1 MENQSFLDHLE
12 ALRWH
17 LIRSFSVILLST
29 IIVFCFP
36 EILFDKIIF
45 AIQSPNFTSYKAIC
59 RLSNF
64 LGMKDAFCITK
75 SPFVIMN
82 INMSGQFYTHIVSS
96 LIAGFILSFPYFS
109 WEIWRFVKPALYKN
123 EQRYTRGIVFFIS
136 LLFISGVLFGYFLV
150 APISV
155 QFLGNYQVSSQ
166 VINQINLNSYIS
178 TVTSVSLANGLLFQ
192 LPILVYFLSQMGI
205 LTPEFLRKYRKH
217 SLVVVLILSAI
228 ITPPD
233 ILSQILVS
241 FPLLILY
248 EISIKI
254 SSKFE
259 QK

>member
-1 MENQSFLDHLE
+1 M
-12 ALRWH
+12 
-17 LIRSFSVILLST
+17 
-29 IIVFCFP
+29 
-36 EILFDKIIF
+36 
-45 AIQSPNFTSYKAIC
+45 
-59 RLSNF
+59 SNF

-82 INMSGQFYTHIVSS
+82 IIMSGQFYTHIVSS

-166 VINQINLNSYIS
+166 VINQINLNSYIL

-192 LPILVYFLSQMGI
+192 LPILVYFLSQIGI

-233 ILSQILVS
+233 IISQILVS

>member
-1 MENQSFLDHLE
+1 
-12 ALRWH
+12 
-17 LIRSFSVILLST
+17 
-29 IIVFCFP
+29 
-36 EILFDKIIF
+36 
-45 AIQSPNFTSYKAIC
+45 
-59 RLSNF
+59 
-64 LGMKDAFCITK
+64 MKDAFCITK